1 LKELIRLNMRNSKL
15 PLLFEMRLSIV
26 TVGISLFGISSLLIS
41 PAALADPSPEA
52 TRIPF
57 QYQLTNDPPDRGT
70 PPTQGGTGSRG
81 NCLHNPQ
88 RSPLTPITGGDR
100 LDLTTSEHPTVWIY
114 LPYSAEDAPVGE
126 FSLQDDEDEVY
137 RTQFA
142 MPSSPGVVG
151 VTVSATNELELGKH
165 YRWYLEVDCPRA
177 TVGGQSEPATLTGTV
192 QRVARSAD
200 LDRQLQIAT
209 TAVQRA
215 SAYASQGIWYD
226 TITELAQL
234 RLQEPDDAS
243 ATQLWVELLS
253 NSEIGLESVARE
265 AIVGHVTTSSPP
277 E

>member
-1 LKELIRLNMRNSKL
+1 
-15 PLLFEMRLSIV
+15 
-26 TVGISLFGISSLLIS
+26 
-41 PAALADPSPEA
+41 
-52 TRIPF
+52 
-57 QYQLTNDPPDRGT
+57 
-70 PPTQGGTGSRG
+70 
-81 NCLHNPQ
+81 
-88 RSPLTPITGGDR
+88 LTPITGGDR